1 MSAEQLVVLGI
12 VERTVWWRW
21 QRQKRDGMDLGGVR
35 RGEVKT
41 VNTELSVNDTGNEE
55 NERTWPLLKG
65 HTGLGSSGGRSRGRV
80 WSQTARVG
88 RSFDPRLESSV
99 L

>member
-55 NERTWPLLKG
+55 NERED
-65 HTGLGSSGGRSRGRV
+65 
-80 WSQTARVG
+80 TASAQRTHRVG
-88 RSFDPRLESSV
+88 EQRGEE
-99 L
+99 